1 MKPGWTIKTL
11 NPFMGNVSCQSTTRD
26 LKWRQSFR
34 SDVADPA
41 ANVPVRFFTSV
52 YGRTPAANRQRTP
65 CLA

>member
-41 ANVPVRFFTSV
+41 ANVPVRFLLVFTDELLLP
-52 YGRTPAANRQRTP
+52 TANVP
-65 CLA
+65 PV